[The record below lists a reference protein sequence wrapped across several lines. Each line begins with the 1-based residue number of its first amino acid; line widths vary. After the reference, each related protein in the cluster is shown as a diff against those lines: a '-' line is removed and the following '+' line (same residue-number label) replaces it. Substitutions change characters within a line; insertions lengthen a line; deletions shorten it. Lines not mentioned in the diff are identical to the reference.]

1 MSVFT
6 GQTAVITGASSG
18 IGKAI
23 ALGLASRGATLCLVG
38 RKLETLEVVVESAR
52 AQASWVVSYQADL
65 TIDENVR
72 ELKAKLQREFGSID
86 LLIHCAGV
94 ISIGPIESAPVED
107 LDWQYRINVRG
118 PYFLTQTLL
127 PMLRARQG
135 QIVFI
140 NSLVGLSA
148 KAGSS
153 QYSVTKHALKALADS
168 LRDEVNHDGV
178 RVLSL
183 FLGRTATSMQAAVHG
198 TEGRPYHPE
207 LLIQP
212 DDVASVV
219 VHALTLPKTAEI
231 TDIRMRHS
239 TKTHQ
244 S

>member
-1 MSVFT
+1 M
-6 GQTAVITGASSG
+6 AVVTGASSG
-18 IGKAI
+18 VGKAV
-23 ALGLASRGATLCLVG
+23 ALGLASQGATVCLIG
-38 RKLETLEVVVESAR
+38 RNLQALEAVAESAR
-52 AQASWVVSYQADL
+52 AQAPRVASYHADL

-72 ELKAKLQREFGSID
+72 DLKAKLQREFGSID

-107 LDWQYRINVRG
+107 LDWQYRINVRS

-127 PMLRARQG
+127 PMLRTRQG

-153 QYSVTKHALKALADS
+153 QYSVTKHALKGLADS
-168 LRDEVNHDGV
+168 LRNEVNHDGV

-183 FLGRTATSMQAAVHG
+183 FLGRTATSMQAAVHD
-198 TEGRPYHPE
+198 TEGTPYHPE

-239 TKTHQ
+239 TKARQ